1 MANFLSSDEQI
12 VFKSRKRITTG
23 GAVVIITGSDGAGK
37 STISNKVVDWLSS
50 SFDVRHYHMG
60 RPPATNITFLH
71 RLVLVIFRGVKKTEK
86 SKDLILEN
94 KRATLIRML
103 HYLVVAYERRS
114 LARHIEKKRNQG
126 YIVVC
131 DRYTTE
137 SRGVM
142 DSPRVRT
149 LEKGHFLQNKLAFF
163 LKKNYI
169 GKFQELI

>member
-1 MANFLSSDEQI
+1 MNKLFLSQE
-12 VFKSRKRITTG
+12 KKITTG
-23 GAVVIITGSDGAGK
+23 GVVIIVTGSDGAGK

-71 RLVLVIFRGVKKTEK
+71 RLVLVIFSGVKTTEK
-86 SKDLILEN
+86 SQGSILEN

-149 LEKGHFLQNKLAFF
+149 LEKDTFCKIN
-163 LKKNYI
+163 
-169 GKFQELI
+169 